1 MIDLSSYELIIFD
14 CDGVILNSNYLK
26 TSAFYKTALFA
37 GKDLATRFAK
47 YHADNGGVSRYVK
60 FNFFIEHFLNINPD
74 SEKGQQLFAKLLQD
88 YALRVKQAMMTCEMT
103 TALESLKLKTISAS
117 WAVASGSD
125 QDELRSIFRVRNL
138 ANYFDLGIF
147 GSPTSKISIVR
158 DLISGKLNLS
168 KALIIGDSFLDYR
181 VSVEMQ
187 TDFIYISGWS
197 ECSEIKKLS
206 SNENIITYDSLT
218 SLSHDLC

>member
-1 MIDLSSYELIIFD
+1 VIDLSGYNLIIFD
-14 CDGVILNSNYLK
+14 CDGVILNSNHLK
-26 TSAFYKTALFA
+26 TSAFYKAALFA
-37 GKDLATRFAK
+37 GKDIATRFAQ

-60 FNFFIEHFLNINPD
+60 FNFFIKHFLNINPH
-74 SEKGQQLFAKLLQD
+74 SEKGQQLFESLLHD
-88 YALRVKQAMMTCEMT
+88 YSLRVKQAMLKCEMT
-103 TALESLKLKTISAS
+103 TALESLKRKTFSAS

-125 QDELRSIFRVRNL
+125 QEELRSIFRERNL

-147 GSPTSKISIVR
+147 GSPKCKISIVR
-158 DLISGKLNLS
+158 DLISEKLNPS

-206 SNENIITYDSLT
+206 SNENIITYDSLS
-218 SLSHDLC
+218 SLSLDLC